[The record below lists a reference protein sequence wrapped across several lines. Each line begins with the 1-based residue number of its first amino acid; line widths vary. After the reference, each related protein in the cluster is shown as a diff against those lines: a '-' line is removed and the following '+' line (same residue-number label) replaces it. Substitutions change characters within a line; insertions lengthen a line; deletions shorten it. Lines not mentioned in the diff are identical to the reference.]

1 MLLVVGKPP
10 DGREPTTNNIQ
21 RITNNSAYIESS
33 ALTRYVSI
41 NGIGTQKNSST
52 YISIRTKMTKKTRNS
67 IQSMA
72 LEFLLVL
79 VVSIVFVFAA
89 KLIKR
94 PGIEKFGLFQ
104 KPFEGKK

>member
-1 MLLVVGKPP
+1 MA
-10 DGREPTTNNIQ
+10 TN
-21 RITNNSAYIESS
+21 
-33 ALTRYVSI
+33 
-41 NGIGTQKNSST
+41 
-52 YISIRTKMTKKTRNS
+52 RTKNTRKR

-94 PGIEKFGLFQ
+94 PGLEKPGAGKVFS
-104 KPFEGKK
+104 GKKNDKSVQI